1 MTEQLHGTEV
11 YNATIWLGP
20 GKWLHEASLVFSE
33 DGVIRAI
40 GDAHGEHRCS
50 QRIDANGRTLLP
62 AFGEGHAHPQHAGL
76 REQFAPVAMARNIEE
91 ILRNLGEYAHHHPEQ
106 EWIQGWGYDPSL
118 APNGQFDAR
127 WIDTIIADRPVMLRA
142 TDYHTVWCNTRALE
156 LGGVDRVTEQPQDGE
171 IVRRQDGSPLGTLRE
186 WGATRYIL
194 DIVPL
199 PTLTQRTDALAWAS
213 AQFLEGGITWV
224 QDAWVEGDELAAY
237 LALANGGLTV
247 RYNLGLRADP
257 KRYREQVGEFRNV
270 HDQIE
275 QLNDP
280 FLTAR
285 TVKIFADGVLE
296 AGTAAVLEPYHDCP
310 HSQGIPNWSPEEL
323 TDAVVRFDQAGLQVH
338 IHAIGDR
345 AIRMALDAIETA
357 QRSNPTWDR
366 RPTIAHSQLID
377 PIDLDR
383 FGSLGV
389 IANFEPLW
397 AQLDPLQ
404 TELTFPRIGDE
415 RANRQYPIASL
426 LRRGAHLSFG
436 SDWPVSDFH
445 PLAGIGVAVTRQN
458 SDGEPAMG
466 WQPDERLSL
475 DEALSTYT
483 VGTAYQAFADQTRG
497 TIAVGQIADLV
508 LLDSDLSDIDPS
520 QLGAVRVMKTFLGGR
535 EVFSRE

>member
-1 MTEQLHGTEV
+1 MVEQVHTTEI

-20 GKWLHEASLVFSE
+20 GKWLYGASLLISD
-33 DGVIRAI
+33 DGFIKAI
-40 GDAHGEHRCS
+40 GDAHGEHWATH
-50 QRIDANGRTLLP
+50 RIDAEGRTLLP

-76 REQFAPVAMARNIEE
+76 REQFAPVAMAQSVDE
-91 ILRNLGEYAHHHPEQ
+91 ILHNLDEYARRHPEQ
-106 EWIQGWGYDPSL
+106 EWIQGWGYDPTL
-118 APNGQFDAR
+118 APDGQFDAH

-156 LGGVDRVTEQPQDGE
+156 LGGVSSLTGQPQDGE
-171 IVRRQDGSPLGTLRE
+171 IVRRRDGSPLGTLRE

-194 DIVPL
+194 DVVPP
-199 PTLTQRTDALAWAS
+199 PTLTERTNALAWAS
-213 AQFLEGGITWV
+213 TQFLEGGITWV
-224 QDAWVEGDELAAY
+224 QDAWVEKDELAAY
-237 LALANGGLTV
+237 LALANGGLGV

-257 KRYREQVGEFRNV
+257 ARYRDQVAEFRDV

-275 QLNDP
+275 RLNDP

-310 HSQGIPNWSPEEL
+310 HSQGIPNWSSEEL
-323 TDAVVRFDQAGLQVH
+323 IDAVARFDQARLQVH

-345 AIRMALDAIETA
+345 AVRMALDAIEA
-357 QRSNPTWDR
+357 ARLSNPTWDR

-377 PIDLDR
+377 PMDLDR
-383 FGSLGV
+383 FKSLGV

-404 TELTFPRIGDE
+404 TELTFPRIGVE

-426 LRRGAHLSFG
+426 LRRGAHISFG

-458 SDGEPAMG
+458 ANGEPAMG

-475 DEALSTYT
+475 DEALSAYT
-483 VGTAYQAFADQTRG
+483 LGTAYQAFADEMRG
-497 TIAVGQIADLV
+497 TIAVGQVADLV
-508 LLDSDLSDIDPS
+508 LLDDDLPTADPS
-520 QLGAVRVMKTFLGGR
+520 RLGAIRVMKTFLGGR
-535 EVFSRE
+535 EVFSR